1 MRTQGGRYFIY
12 RPPQVVCRPPLR
24 GGACAVRLAH
34 RRRVLAASFLPL
46 PGVGP
51 HARRMPARHSDS
63 STRQRPP
70 SARSPMAFRGAACR
84 RRPTIWF
91 RRREEHDKQTCVL
104 GQPIEKQFQVLE
116 AVPLEEDAWRASSR
130 GVVRVVLLLRAIV
143 PANMHA
149 LPLSWT
155 TPCPWRR
162 ETAIAGF
169 VGLSSSATAM
179 CLSPAAP
186 TWPRGMGTKKM
197 EPGGV
202 RSLMR
207 IGD

>member
-24 GGACAVRLAH
+24 GGACAVRLPH
-34 RRRVLAASFLPL
+34 NRRVLAASFLPL

-116 AVPLEEDAWRASSR
+116 AVPLEEGGVPPAGAWCTWFFFSVPLCQLTCMRFLCL
-130 GVVRVVLLLRAIV
+130 GRVHVHGGEKRPSGLRWT
-143 PANMHA
+143 A
-149 LPLSWT
+149 L
-155 TPCPWRR
+155 CH
-162 ETAIAGF
+162 GD
-169 VGLSSSATAM
+169 V
-179 CLSPAAP
+179 LSPAAP